1 MHQGY
6 YWLAPGPLSEMT
18 AGKNGIPTAEL
29 DIITDMLAD
38 MLRRCPDVRAAE
50 MQLAS
55 QSALIGVMLMTQPL
69 VLPKAGCRCLY

>member
-18 AGKNGIPTAEL
+18 AGKNGIPPAEL

-38 MLRRCPDVRAAE
+38 MLLDC
-50 MQLAS
+50 
-55 QSALIGVMLMTQPL
+55 
-69 VLPKAGCRCLY
+69 AGREEKIFRKLSKIR

>member
-1 MHQGY
+1 
-6 YWLAPGPLSEMT
+6 MT

-69 VLPKAGCRCLY
+69 VLPKAGWRCLY